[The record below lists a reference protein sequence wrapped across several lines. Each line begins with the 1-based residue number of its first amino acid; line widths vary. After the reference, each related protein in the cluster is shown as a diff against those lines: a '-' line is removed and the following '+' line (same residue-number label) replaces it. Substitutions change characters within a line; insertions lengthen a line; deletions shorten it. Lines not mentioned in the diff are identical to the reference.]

1 MFASWRGYFYFPAL
15 ALAPNF
21 YLPALAP
28 NLYLPT
34 LAPNLYLPA
43 LTQISVYT
51 KFVFTDSARPQFAY
65 TVLVSANLYLLALAY
80 DLYVHRLLSWFTHND
95 AE

>member
-1 MFASWRGYFYFPAL
+1 MRHEEGISISRPSAL
-15 ALAPNF
+15 ALAPNW

-80 DLYVHRLLSWFTHND
+80 DLYVHRLLS
-95 AE
+95 

>member
-34 LAPNLYLPA
+34 LAPNLYLLA
-43 LTQISVYT
+43 LTPISVYT
-51 KFVFTDSARPQFAY
+51 KFVFTDSARPEFAY
-65 TVLVSANLYLLALAY
+65 TVLVSPNLYLLALAY
-80 DLYVHRLLSWFTHND
+80 DLYVHRLLS
-95 AE
+95 

>member
-80 DLYVHRLLSWFTHND
+80 DLYVHRLLSSFTHND